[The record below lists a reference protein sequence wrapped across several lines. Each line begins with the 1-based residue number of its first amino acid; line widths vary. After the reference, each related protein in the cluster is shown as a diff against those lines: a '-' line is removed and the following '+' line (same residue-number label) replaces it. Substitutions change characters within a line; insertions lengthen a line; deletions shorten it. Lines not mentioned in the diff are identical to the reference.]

1 MLSVIKMFALLL
13 AVIYLTFI
21 SLGLPD
27 SLLGSAW
34 PKMHLDLNAPVSYM
48 GIVTMIISACTI
60 ISSLFSDRL
69 TKKFST
75 KIVTL
80 VSVFLTA
87 IAILGFSFTRNF
99 IVLCLLAVPY
109 GLGAGAIDATLN
121 NYVANHYSSKHMNWL
136 HCFWGVGTIVSP
148 YVMSYALSTE
158 QSWPL
163 GYRIISYV
171 QLGITLILFLSLP
184 LWNKGK
190 SKEAEEI
197 EEEQNT
203 KVLSFKEK
211 LKIKGLI
218 YLLFTFLFYCSI
230 ESIFIQWTS
239 TYLVNVKEFSNE
251 LAAAYASFFFIGMT
265 LGRLVSGFISQKM
278 KDKKMIIFG
287 SMIIFIGII
296 LLYLPIQNHTFTLIM
311 LILIGFG
318 CGPIYPA
325 IIHAT
330 PIFFDKK
337 ESQGIIGLEMASAYI
352 GSTFMPPL
360 FGIISR
366 QISFQIL
373 PYVISILFVLCMT
386 FFILLLKKI
395 EKKDKD

>member
-1 MLSVIKMFALLL
+1 MFALLL

-34 PKMHLDLNAPVSYM
+34 PKMHLDFNVPVSYM

-80 VSVFLTA
+80 ISVFLTA

-171 QLGITLILFLSLP
+171 QLGIALILFLSLP

-190 SKEAEEI
+190 SHEVEEI
-197 EEEQNT
+197 EEEKNT

-239 TYLVNVKEFSNE
+239 TYLVNVKEFSVE

-287 SMIIFIGII
+287 SIIIFIGVI

-337 ESQGIIGLEMASAYI
+337 E
-352 GSTFMPPL
+352 
-360 FGIISR
+360 
-366 QISFQIL
+366 
-373 PYVISILFVLCMT
+373 
-386 FFILLLKKI
+386 
-395 EKKDKD
+395 

>member
-1 MLSVIKMFALLL
+1 MFALLL
-13 AVIYLTFI
+13 AIIYLTFV

-34 PKMHLDLNAPVSYM
+34 PKMHLDLNVPVSFM

-75 KIVTL
+75 RIVTL

-87 IAILGFSFTRNF
+87 IAIFGFSFTRNF
-99 IVLCLLAVPY
+99 IILCLLAIPY
-109 GLGAGAIDATLN
+109 GLGAGAIDAALN
-121 NYVANHYSSKHMNWL
+121 NYVANHYASKHMNWL
-136 HCFWGVGTIVSP
+136 HCFWGIGTIVSP
-148 YVMSYALSTE
+148 YVMSYSLTTDK
-158 QSWPL
+158 SWPL
-163 GYRIISYV
+163 GYRLISYV
-171 QLGITLILFLSLP
+171 QLGITLILFLTLP
-184 LWNKGK
+184 LWKKGENKQ
-190 SKEAEEI
+190 EEMV
-197 EEEQNT
+197 EETT

-218 YLLFTFLFYCSI
+218 FLLFTFLFYCSI

-239 TYLVNVKEFSNE
+239 TYLVNVKSFSIE
-251 LAAAYASFFFIGMT
+251 SAAAYASFFFIGMT
-265 LGRLVSGFISQKM
+265 LGRLVSGFISQKLD
-278 KDKKMIIFG
+278 DKKMIILG
-287 SMIIFIGII
+287 SSLILIGIV
-296 LLYLPIQNHTFTLIM
+296 LLFLPIENHIFALIT

-330 PIFFDKK
+330 PIFFHKE

-360 FGIISR
+360 FGLIAKAL
-366 QISFQIL
+366 SFQIL
-373 PYVISILFVLCMT
+373 PYVISILFVLFIL
-386 FFILLLKKI
+386 FFSLLLKKLQ
-395 EKKDKD
+395 KSNKN

>member
-1 MLSVIKMFALLL
+1 MFPVIQMFALLL

-34 PKMHLDLNAPVSYM
+34 PKMHLDFNVPVSYM

-136 HCFWGVGTIVSP
+136 HCFWSVGTIVSP

-190 SKEAEEI
+190 SHKVEEI
-197 EEEQNT
+197 EEEKNT

-239 TYLVNVKEFSNE
+239 TYLVNVKEFSVE
-251 LAAAYASFFFIGMT
+251 LVAAYASFFFIGMT
-265 LGRLVSGFISQKM
+265 LGRLVSGFISQKLN
-278 KDKKMIIFG
+278 DKKMIIFG
-287 SMIIFIGII
+287 SVIIFMGII

-373 PYVISILFVLCMT
+373 PYVISILFVLYMT

>member
-1 MLSVIKMFALLL
+1 MFALLL

-34 PKMHLDLNAPVSYM
+34 PKMHLDFNVPVSYM

-80 VSVFLTA
+80 ISVFLTA

-148 YVMSYALSTE
+148 YVMSYALSTD

-171 QLGITLILFLSLP
+171 QFGITLILFLSLP

-190 SKEAEEI
+190 
-197 EEEQNT
+197 
-203 KVLSFKEK
+203 V
-211 LKIKGLI
+211 
-218 YLLFTFLFYCSI
+218 
-230 ESIFIQWTS
+230 
-239 TYLVNVKEFSNE
+239 
-251 LAAAYASFFFIGMT
+251 
-265 LGRLVSGFISQKM
+265 M
-278 KDKKMIIFG
+278 K
-287 SMIIFIGII
+287 
-296 LLYLPIQNHTFTLIM
+296 
-311 LILIGFG
+311 
-318 CGPIYPA
+318 
-325 IIHAT
+325 
-330 PIFFDKK
+330 
-337 ESQGIIGLEMASAYI
+337 
-352 GSTFMPPL
+352 
-360 FGIISR
+360 
-366 QISFQIL
+366 
-373 PYVISILFVLCMT
+373 
-386 FFILLLKKI
+386 
-395 EKKDKD
+395 